1 MEQTKEQLLEE
12 ISRLRNRVRE
22 LQLSNNNGFMED
34 HMLFERQKVNELQ
47 MGFESTLL
55 ICEVINSGKDFR
67 IDVATPAVLKNN
79 VVDGI
84 IRKGNTISEVFPLAS
99 KSGLISAMNSVY
111 NSGHPEYKIFSHF
124 NDKKITGWW
133 SYNIFKLPDSKIA
146 IIQNEVS
153 VFHNMLIALYKSERR
168 FQELQENVPM
178 GLFKSKPDGTL
189 LYVNEWTAKIFGYD
203 LPEELL
209 KVNLK
214 DLYVNPEVR
223 DRLIEE
229 LLKEGKLLDTEI
241 LFKKKDGTP
250 FWAIASSRITYDEN
264 GNVESLNGYVYD
276 INERTKALDLLR
288 DSEEIFR
295 QLSDNLRNAV
305 YMFNNEGRFVYANNA
320 TSEITGYSVDELL
333 TMNFYEIV
341 HPDYVDVVKDRG
353 FDRIHGDKSPRTYE
367 FKILTKQGAEI
378 WLEITASLM
387 NLKGEPVVIGTG
399 SDVTERKQ
407 AILKIK
413 QNEQKY
419 KSLYTFFRL
428 LSDNNP
434 DLIWAKDIWGRYIFV
449 NKSTC
454 ENLLL
459 AKDTEEPIGKT
470 DEYFA
475 ERETEPS
482 GCRKLVHNRQ

>member
-1 MEQTKEQLLEE
+1 MGRPNVFIRTTGCNLRCSYCDTTYSYEYGIEKSIEE
-12 ISRLRNRVRE
+12 I
-22 LQLSNNNGFMED
+22 
-34 HMLFERQKVNELQ
+34 
-47 MGFESTLL
+47 
-55 ICEVINSGKDFR
+55 
-67 IDVATPAVLKNN
+67 LK
-79 VVDGI
+79 
-84 IRKGNTISEVFPLAS
+84 
-99 KSGLISAMNSVY
+99 
-111 NSGHPEYKIFSHF
+111 
-124 NDKKITGWW
+124 
-133 SYNIFKLPDSKIA
+133 
-146 IIQNEVS
+146 EVS
-153 VFHNMLIALYKSERR
+153 TFHCKHICVTGGEPLIQKH
-168 FQELQENVPM
+168 
-178 GLFKSKPDGTL
+178 
-189 LYVNEWTAKIFGYD
+189 
-203 LPEELL
+203 
-209 KVNLK
+209 
-214 DLYVNPEVR
+214 
-223 DRLIEE
+223 IED

-288 DSEEIFR
+288 DSEEMFR

-333 TMNFYEIV
+333 TMKFYEIV

-353 FDRIHGDKSPRTYE
+353 FDRIHGDEPPRTYE

-399 SDVTERKQ
+399 ADVTERKQ
-407 AILKIK
+407 AIRKIK

-434 DLIWAKDIWGRYIFV
+434 DLIWAKDIAGKYIFV

-454 ENLLL
+454 QNLLL
-459 AKDTEEPIGKT
+459 AEDTEEPIGK
-470 DEYFA
+470 
-475 ERETEPS
+475 
-482 GCRKLVHNRQ
+482 K